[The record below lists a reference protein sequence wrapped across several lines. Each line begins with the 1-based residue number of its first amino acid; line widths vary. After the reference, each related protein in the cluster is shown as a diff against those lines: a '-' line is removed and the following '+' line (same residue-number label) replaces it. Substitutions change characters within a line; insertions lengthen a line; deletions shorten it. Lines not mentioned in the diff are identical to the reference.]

1 MILKY
6 FKFFTYDDFKNFSKR
21 ECWEYFILYTFLPLT
36 PLYIFAIFHHNMFII
51 ILSIVFLLGTGAV
64 GAVPFVARKL
74 NLRDFSMF
82 HLGPPYEDGARI
94 LIIFTPFIFSFFSF
108 FSYYLNKLLL
118 GMCFGLMFTI
128 PFILIFFRSNT
139 FNDRSCKKN
148 DEIVLGYPPGLY
160 LSFDTILALII
171 FLIFYRLDLDY
182 CTKVLLVLMTFIFQ
196 FISLFPD
203 KINIYF
209 PLDIQT
215 KKGAIVF
222 IGSLLLIFLS
232 LINIFQINIVFNFD
246 VFSILRLVFFV
257 VLAVIVTKWYLN
269 KKK

>member
-36 PLYIFAIFHHNMFII
+36 PLYIFSIFHLSMFII
-51 ILSIVFLLGTGAV
+51 IFTIVLLLGTGAV
-64 GAVPFVARKL
+64 GAVPFVVRKL

-82 HLGPPYEDGARI
+82 HSGSPYEDGARVF
-94 LIIFTPFIFSFFSF
+94 IIFAPFIFSFFSF
-108 FSYYLNKLLL
+108 FGYYLNKLLL

-128 PFILIFFRSNT
+128 PFILIFFRFNT
-139 FNDRSCKKN
+139 FNDISCKKN
-148 DEIVLGYPPGLY
+148 DEIVFGYHPGLY
-160 LSFDTILALII
+160 LSFDSILALIV
-171 FLIFYRLDLDY
+171 FLIFYRVDLHY

-209 PLDIQT
+209 PLDIQR

-222 IGSLLLIFLS
+222 IGSLLLIFLL

-246 VFSILRLVFFV
+246 VYSILRLVFFV
-257 VLAVIVTKWYLN
+257 VLAVIVSKWYFN

>member
-1 MILKY
+1 MYIEDIFSINIEKINYILI
-6 FKFFTYDDFKNFSKR
+6 NS
-21 ECWEYFILYTFLPLT
+21 
-36 PLYIFAIFHHNMFII
+36 IFHYLII
-51 ILSIVFLLGTGAV
+51 PVICNSIVNNSDLDENFGFRAS
-64 GAVPFVARKL
+64 AINERPA
-74 NLRDFSMF
+74 S
-82 HLGPPYEDGARI
+82 
-94 LIIFTPFIFSFFSF
+94 FSFFG
-108 FSYYLNKLLL
+108 YYLNNLLL

-148 DEIVLGYPPGLY
+148 DEIVFGYHPGLY
-160 LSFDTILALII
+160 LSFDSILALIV
-171 FLIFYRLDLDY
+171 FSIFYRVDLHY
-182 CTKVLLVLMTFIFQ
+182 CTKILLVLMTFIFQ

-222 IGSLLLIFLS
+222 IGSLLMIFLL

-246 VFSILRLVFFV
+246 IYSILRWVFFV
-257 VLAVIVTKWYLN
+257 VLAVIVSKWYFN